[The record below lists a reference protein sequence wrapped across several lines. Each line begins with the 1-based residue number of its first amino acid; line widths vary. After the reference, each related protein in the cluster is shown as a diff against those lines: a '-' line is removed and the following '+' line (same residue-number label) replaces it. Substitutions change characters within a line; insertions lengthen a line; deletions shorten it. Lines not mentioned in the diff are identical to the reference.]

1 MMGCHCLP
9 SWSIM
14 NNLMEDGNMDR
25 HQTFHPDQLGVEEDL
40 LGYQEHD
47 EVNLPSEVSRPQIIN
62 PRTMRVN
69 RYAIR
74 DRVEI
79 AIREALRRP

>member
-14 NNLMEDGNMDR
+14 TVLMEDGNMDQ
-25 HQTFHPDQLGVEEDL
+25 HQNQFGVEEDL
-40 LGYQEHD
+40 LGYQDQD
-47 EVNLPSEVSRPQIIN
+47 EANLLSEASRPQIIN
-62 PRTMRVN
+62 PRTMQVN

-74 DRVEI
+74 DSVDI
-79 AIREALRRP
+79 AIKEALRRP

>member
-1 MMGCHCLP
+1 
-9 SWSIM
+9 M
-14 NNLMEDGNMDR
+14 NNLMEDGNMDL

-74 DRVEI
+74 DSVEI
-79 AIREALRRP
+79 AIKEALSRP

>member
-14 NNLMEDGNMDR
+14 IDLMGDGNMDQ
-25 HQTFHPDQLGVEEDL
+25 HQTSHPDQLGVEEDL

-74 DRVEI
+74 DSVEI

>member
-14 NNLMEDGNMDR
+14 TVLMEDGDMDQ
-25 HQTFHPDQLGVEEDL
+25 HQVSHPGQFGVEEDL
-40 LGYQEHD
+40 LGYQDQNEA
-47 EVNLPSEVSRPQIIN
+47 NLLSEASRPQIIN
-62 PRTMRVN
+62 PRTMWVN

-74 DRVEI
+74 DGVEM
-79 AIREALRRP
+79 AIKEALRRP